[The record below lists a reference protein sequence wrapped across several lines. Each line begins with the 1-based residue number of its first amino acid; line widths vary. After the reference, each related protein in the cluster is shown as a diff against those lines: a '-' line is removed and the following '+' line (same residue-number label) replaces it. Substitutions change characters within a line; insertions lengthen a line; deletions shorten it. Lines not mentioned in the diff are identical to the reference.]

1 MEEERR
7 GKRSQTIAIFALAT
21 IVGVN
26 LVFSAVLWQ
35 AYEKTKF
42 DYETTMITLR
52 DLINRVQATSQYV
65 AVGNI
70 TLRFQPY
77 MQTQTVPANVITYL
91 LGFVTVTN
99 LTNIIARPL
108 TLTVTF
114 EPNVTYPEWGNV
126 TYEYTDYQ
134 TLEIPPG
141 LNDVMMPW
149 GAFPVT
155 LTGFHSGDV
164 INWDMKVTAIAEW
177 MGIEVTRVSVMVT
190 FKLIVV

>member
-1 MEEERR
+1 MEEER
-7 GKRSQTIAIFALAT
+7 KSKKLYTIAIFGLAT

-26 LVFSAVLWQ
+26 LVFTATLWQ
-35 AYEKTKF
+35 AYESTKF
-42 DYETTMITLR
+42 DYDTAMLTLR
-52 DLINRVQATSQYV
+52 SLMNRVQATSQYV

-77 MQTQTVPANVITYL
+77 MPTQTVSGTIITYL
-91 LGFVTVTN
+91 LGFVSVSN

-114 EPNVTYPEWGNV
+114 EPNVTYPDWGNV
-126 TYEYTDYQ
+126 TYEYTDIQ

-141 LNDVMMPW
+141 LDDVLMPW

-155 LTGFHSGDV
+155 LEGFHKGDV
-164 INWDMKVTAIAEW
+164 INWDMIVTAYAEW
-177 MGIEVTRVSVMVT
+177 MGIEVARVSLMVT
-190 FKLIVV
+190 FKLVVV